1 MHRIP
6 QSRASP
12 CRSIGAGRSIW
23 LLFGCQALLNAVS
36 IGQVAMAVLIGH
48 SLATEKTWATLPTA
62 IQMAA
67 TMMASVPACLIFA
80 RFGRSAGFLLGAAG
94 SLAGC
99 LLFAAGV
106 WRADFALYCLGAVP
120 TGLGFGIAQH
130 LRFAAAEAAHPSQ
143 RARAVALVMAGGVLA
158 AIMGPEIVKHTQH
171 LFGPALFLGSYLGLA
186 MLPIIA
192 AALLLFADLPPD
204 SQRTAARTPMRAIV
218 TRPDFIIAAA
228 TGVAAYGSMNL
239 VMTSTSVQMMLCGF
253 GTGDSTDVIRAHA
266 IAMYA
271 PSFLTGRL
279 IGRYGPHR
287 VVYAGGS
294 LNLVCAAVSLSGST
308 LFSFTTG
315 LVLLGLGWN
324 LMFTG
329 ATALLARA
337 HNPDERLQTQAANDL
352 LVFGSAAC
360 AALGSGALHSAAG
373 WVALNLAIVP
383 LVLLGIGPVLWQR
396 AGRAQV
402 AVA

>member
-1 MHRIP
+1 MYRTS
-6 QSRASP
+6 QSSASR
-12 CRSIGAGRSIW
+12 CRSIQTARSIW

-48 SLATEKTWATLPTA
+48 SLSADKTLATLPTA

-67 TMMASVPACLIFA
+67 TMMASVPACVIFA
-80 RFGRSAGFLLGAAG
+80 RFGRRAGFLLGAAG

-130 LRFAAAEAAHPSQ
+130 LRFAAAEAAHPSH

-158 AIMGPEIVKHTQH
+158 AIMGPEIVKRTQL
-171 LFGPALFLGSYLGLA
+171 LFGPALFLGSYLALA
-186 MLPIIA
+186 TLPIFA
-192 AALLLFADLPPD
+192 AALLIFADLPPA
-204 SQRTAARTPMRAIV
+204 SQQTASRTPMRVMVA
-218 TRPDFIIAAA
+218 RPEFIIAAA
-228 TGVAAYGSMNL
+228 AGVAAYGSMNL
-239 VMTSTSVQMMLCGF
+239 VMTSTPVQMMLCGF
-253 GTGDSTDVIRAHA
+253 GAADSADVIRAHA

-271 PSFLTGRL
+271 PGFLTGRL

-287 VVYAGGS
+287 VVCTGGF
-294 LNLVCAAVSLSGST
+294 LNLGCAAVSLSGST
-308 LFSFTTG
+308 LFSFTAG

-337 HNPDERLQTQAANDL
+337 HNTAERLQAQAANDL
-352 LVFGSAAC
+352 LLFGSVAC
-360 AALGSGALHSAAG
+360 AALGSGALHNAAG

-383 LVLLGIGPVLWQR
+383 LVLLGIGPVSWQR
-396 AGRAQV
+396 AGRTQGV
-402 AVA
+402 VT